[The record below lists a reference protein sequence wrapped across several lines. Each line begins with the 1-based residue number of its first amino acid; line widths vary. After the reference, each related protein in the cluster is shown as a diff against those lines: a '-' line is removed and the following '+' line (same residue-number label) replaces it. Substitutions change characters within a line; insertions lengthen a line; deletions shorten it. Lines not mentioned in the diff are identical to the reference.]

1 MKPILHWSAY
11 AANVGQGP
19 CGGEATNSKLKW
31 EGRKSEESNASA
43 LMLPFF
49 DGSKSDLLHL
59 YEWSGYF

>member
-1 MKPILHWSAY
+1 MWKRSHKLEII
-11 AANVGQGP
+11 
-19 CGGEATNSKLKW
+19 KLKW

-49 DGSKSDLLHL
+49 DDSKSDLLHL